1 MQKLSREC
9 DNNRHKPYAASTF
22 STSSDG
28 LLFNQVKDNL
38 NGGKIQQGLTLFN
51 DYAAQSLLICA
62 FIFSG

>member
-1 MQKLSREC
+1 MTITGISLTPLQ
-9 DNNRHKPYAASTF
+9 HF

-38 NGGKIQQGLTLFN
+38 DGGKIQQGLTLFN